1 MCMGGSP
8 SAPAAAPPAPPPA
21 PPAPAVP
28 MAPAADNAA
37 SDVSKLARQKGRMGL
52 RIDKTASVALPA
64 GGVSSGLNI
73 PA

>member
-1 MCMGGSP
+1 
-8 SAPAAAPPAPPPA
+8 
-21 PPAPAVP
+21 